1 MFSQPGKLR
10 NMRALWIIPGLVL
23 VAPVSA
29 PELDAQ
35 ERDFLLRTPTITF
48 AIRGGY
54 TVPRLGGPGDTQSLW
69 DFTRQHL
76 TVEDRDLAGPH
87 VTVELGVHA
96 TERLDLAVSVGH
108 SSASVLSEF
117 RQFVGSDDLPI
128 NQTTEYTTT
137 PVTAGIKAYLLPR
150 GRSVGSY
157 AWIPRS
163 FNAFVGV
170 AGGMVWYRFEQYGE
184 FVDYE
189 TLDIFITNLQSREK
203 GATVHFFTGM
213 DFSINE
219 RLLLTG
225 EARYGFAEGPLQRNY
240 HGYSDFVGFPPLD
253 LSALKL
259 SVGLGVRL

>member
-1 MFSQPGKLR
+1 MFSPIGKRR

-23 VAPVSA
+23 VAPLSA

-35 ERDFLLRTPTITF
+35 ERDFLLRTPTITLS
-48 AIRGGY
+48 IRGGY
-54 TVPRLGGPGDTQSLW
+54 TVPRLGGGGDAQSLW
-69 DFTRQHL
+69 DFTKEHL

-87 VTVELGVHA
+87 ATVEVGVRA
-96 TERLDLAVSVGH
+96 SERLDFVVAVGH
-108 SSASVLSEF
+108 SSSSVLSEF
-117 RQFVGSDDLPI
+117 RKWVGSDDLPI
-128 NQTTEYTTT
+128 NQTTEFTTT
-137 PVTAGIKAYLLPR
+137 PVTAGIKAYLMPR

-157 AWIPRS
+157 AWIPRN

-189 TLDIFITNLQSREK
+189 TQDIFISNLQSREK

-213 DFSINE
+213 DVNINE
-219 RLLLTG
+219 RMMLTG
-225 EARYGFAEGPLQRNY
+225 EARYGFAKGQLQRNY
-240 HGYSDFVGFPPLD
+240 HGYSDFVGFPDLD

-259 SVGLGVRL
+259 SLGVGVRL